1 MYKLVVPSSS
11 DVELYSSHQ
20 LFHAA
25 TQLYSHYTQ
34 IIWPI
39 ILCEDVLSAIKF
51 LYNLNYTI
59 ILLYSAPNV
68 LYEALCVSFR
78 SLAVGAAMSA
88 TLATRRNHE
97 LTSWKTSPKQSSG
110 SFIQETV

>member
-68 LYEALCVSFR
+68 LYEALHAQLCMFSIASQLNASEAF
-78 SLAVGAAMSA
+78 L
-88 TLATRRNHE
+88 
-97 LTSWKTSPKQSSG
+97 
-110 SFIQETV
+110 

>member
-68 LYEALCVSFR
+68 LYEALGR
-78 SLAVGAAMSA
+78 AMTPFHTRA
-88 TLATRRNHE
+88 TQHGL
-97 LTSWKTSPKQSSG
+97 LSG
-110 SFIQETV
+110 

>member
-1 MYKLVVPSSS
+1 MPSSS

-68 LYEALCVSFR
+68 LYEASAGWPSAAL
-78 SLAVGAAMSA
+78 LAVQD
-88 TLATRRNHE
+88 LAWRVPE
-97 LTSWKTSPKQSSG
+97 PKALPS
-110 SFIQETV
+110 

>member
-68 LYEALCVSFR
+68 LYEALADSQPLETPCNGCQHGNNCNEVLGRQGQAF
-78 SLAVGAAMSA
+78 
-88 TLATRRNHE
+88 
-97 LTSWKTSPKQSSG
+97 SPSG
-110 SFIQETV
+110 SAPSQDF